1 MEYFYIFLLLFVILA
16 GWRLFHMFAQHLEI
30 KNEVKKEKE
39 RKKHG
44 TSARRYRMARLPD

>member
-1 MEYFYIFLLLFVILA
+1 VEYFYIFILLFVILA
-16 GWRLFHMFAQHLEI
+16 GWRLIKLTIRNIEI
-30 KNEVKKEKE
+30 REKYEKE